1 MKWKEGYT
9 LASVWITSEDKG
21 AIEKEQH
28 VDWQYCFELKRTRRQ
43 AHLLWVANTLL
54 ACPRPLQPGR
64 GQWGSSC
71 LLAFQAKGS
80 PLMDDSF
87 CLLAASGQLPA
98 LRWDVYF
105 PDIWPCPSHPI
116 TGHLRE
122 QQTCCWRA
130 NTTDSRRQNLSNL
143 HLITTTPP
151 HTHTIDKTKTFNC
164 SKNNNHI
171 IKKKN
176 SLSTTGPE
184 DLLTIKLINP
194 TKCWLKIKSAKLGL
208 IALTVSY

>member
-1 MKWKEGYT
+1 M
-9 LASVWITSEDKG
+9 
-21 AIEKEQH
+21 
-28 VDWQYCFELKRTRRQ
+28 
-43 AHLLWVANTLL
+43 ANTLL
-54 ACPRPLQPGR
+54 ACPRPLQPGK

-116 TGHLRE
+116 TGHLPEKQTKSR
-122 QQTCCWRA
+122 TCCKPA
-130 NTTDSRRQNLSNL
+130 NTADSCRERAANL
-143 HLITTTPP
+143 HLKTLFYMLQT
-151 HTHTIDKTKTFNC
+151 KTKTFNC

-171 IKKKN
+171 IKKKKI
-176 SLSTTGPE
+176 SL
-184 DLLTIKLINP
+184 
-194 TKCWLKIKSAKLGL
+194 
-208 IALTVSY
+208 

>member
-1 MKWKEGYT
+1 M
-9 LASVWITSEDKG
+9 EDG
-21 AIEKEQH
+21 
-28 VDWQYCFELKRTRRQ
+28 RP
-43 AHLLWVANTLL
+43 HLLWVANTLL
-54 ACPRPLQPGR
+54 ACPRPLQPGK

-116 TGHLRE
+116 TGHLPER
-122 QQTCCWRA
+122 QTKSRACCKPA
-130 NTTDSRRQNLSNL
+130 NTADSHRENVTNLN
-143 HLITTTPP
+143 LITFFCA
-151 HTHTIDKTKTFNC
+151 THKTKTF
-164 SKNNNHI
+164 
-171 IKKKN
+171 KKKITTTSLKKKKI
-176 SLSTTGPE
+176 SLSITRPE

-194 TKCWLKIKSAKLGL
+194 AKCWLKIKSPKLEI
-208 IALTVSY
+208 IALTISY

>member
-1 MKWKEGYT
+1 MSGWRRGGVGGGGCLPLLVFSLMVIISSSEGFFLILCAFRGQPDKLWAAAGGGGGGGVT
-9 LASVWITSEDKG
+9 KGQFLKKLLRGRNVTKLQRQHGERELRARVESGGGVVFRDEMADVW
-21 AIEKEQH
+21 
-28 VDWQYCFELKRTRRQ
+28 R

-54 ACPRPLQPGR
+54 ACPRPLQPGK

-116 TGHLRE
+116 TGHLPE
-122 QQTCCWRA
+122 KPI
-130 NTTDSRRQNLSNL
+130 
-143 HLITTTPP
+143 HVV
-151 HTHTIDKTKTFNC
+151 
-164 SKNNNHI
+164 NHRW
-171 IKKKN
+171 
-176 SLSTTGPE
+176 
-184 DLLTIKLINP
+184 LTQR
-194 TKCWLKIKSAKLGL
+194 KCN
-208 IALTVSY
+208 